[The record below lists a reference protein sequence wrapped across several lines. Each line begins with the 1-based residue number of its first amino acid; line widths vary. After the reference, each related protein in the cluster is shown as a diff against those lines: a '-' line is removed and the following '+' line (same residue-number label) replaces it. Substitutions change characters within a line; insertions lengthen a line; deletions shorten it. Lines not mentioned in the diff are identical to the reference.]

1 MAELR
6 AQGRY
11 GPEFRDVLPSFVGL
25 GLALVALALLLGGL
39 HRSFGTAG
47 LLLGL
52 LLLAVAATVGL
63 RLGRRAARRRKGRY
77 TARELAR
84 LDDRGLVE
92 ATARMLE
99 RDGWSVADLTL
110 RRGRTRL
117 YARDRRG
124 RTLDVSFRSAAA
136 ADEDAGWAATRVE
149 TVSRPVPSEAE
160 QPLEVVVHRGD
171 FSRAEVLRASRRGDV
186 QLVDGRTLRR
196 WAAGT
201 PLDELRRRDR

>member
-11 GPEFRDVLPSFVGL
+11 GPELRDVLPSFAGL
-25 GLALVALALLLGGL
+25 ALALVAVVLLLGGL
-39 HRSFGTAG
+39 HRAFGTPG

-52 LLLAVAATVGL
+52 LLLTLAASVGL

-77 TARELAR
+77 TTRELAR

-117 YARDRRG
+117 YARDRHG
-124 RTLDVSFRSAAA
+124 RTLDVSFRSDTAAE
-136 ADEDAGWAATRVE
+136 EDAGLAATRVE
-149 TVSRPVPSEAE
+149 TVRQTIPPEAE
-160 QPLEVVVHRGD
+160 HPRQVVIHRGK
-171 FSRAEVLRASRRGDV
+171 FSRAEVLQASRRDDV
-186 QLVDGRTLRR
+186 HLVDGRMLRR

-201 PLDELRRRDR
+201 PLDELRRRDG